1 MNTYPY
7 LDDDLAYW
15 THRLEAAEADLRAL
29 TQETLTTT
37 EQLKTQMAE
46 VAMLTKA
53 VKWRSRRLK
62 SIRPTSTKKPVR
74 RSTRIAARAA
84 SARIAQDAGLR
95 RSARIAARK
104 A

>member
-15 THRLEAAEADLRAL
+15 THRLEAAEAELRAL
-29 TQETLTTT
+29 TQDTLTTT
-37 EQLKTQMAE
+37 ERLNMQTAE
-46 VAMLTKA
+46 VNRMAKA
-53 VKWRSRRLK
+53 VRWRLK
-62 SIRPTSTKKPVR
+62 LKNSLTHPPPPPR
-74 RSTRIAARAA
+74 RSARLAARAA
-84 SARIAQDAGLR
+84 AARIAQDAGLR

>member
-37 EQLKTQMAE
+37 ERLQAQMAE
-46 VAMLTKA
+46 VNRMAKA
-53 VKWRSRRLK
+53 VRWRLK
-62 SIRPTSTKKPVR
+62 LKHRLTHPRAPLR
-74 RSTRIAARAA
+74 RSARLASRAA
-84 SARIAQDAGLR
+84 SAQDAGLR